1 MGIYDRDY
9 YRREREYRLSLGTP
23 RSAVVTIIIICVIIY
38 VIDAFM
44 PATRGARWLS
54 DALSVHVGTGVKWPD
69 TLSRPWLWWQFV
81 TYGFAHSPENLG
93 HLVFN
98 MLGLWFFASEIE
110 SLYGRKEFLRLYLLM
125 IVLGGVL
132 WAISVYL
139 SGWLGRHEGA
149 FSSSLYGASG
159 AVVGMIVLF
168 ALNFPKRTV
177 FLMFLFP
184 VPAWVLG
191 VLIVA
196 GDLLG
201 ATGWTRDTNVAYVVH
216 LTGAGLAAL
225 YYFRRWNLGQFD
237 PLGWLRSRLRRRPRL
252 RVHRADTPE
261 PSHEEV
267 DALSAEVDRILE
279 KIYREGEASLTRK
292 ERRFLEQASR
302 LFQRRRR

>member
-1 MGIYDRDY
+1 M
-9 YRREREYRLSLGTP
+9 
-23 RSAVVTIIIICVIIY
+23 
-38 VIDAFM
+38 
-44 PATRGARWLS
+44 
-54 DALSVHVGTGVKWPD
+54 
-69 TLSRPWLWWQFV
+69 
-81 TYGFAHSPENLG
+81 
-93 HLVFN
+93 
-98 MLGLWFFASEIE
+98 
-110 SLYGRKEFLRLYLLM
+110 
-125 IVLGGVL
+125 LGGVL
-132 WAISVYL
+132 WAISVYA
-139 SGWLGRHEGA
+139 SGWLGRHERV

-168 ALNFPKRTV
+168 ALNFPRRTV

-225 YYFRRWNLGQFD
+225 YYFRRWNLGQLD
-237 PLGWLRSRLRRRPRL
+237 PVDWLRSRLRRRPRL
-252 RVHRADTPE
+252 RVHRADSPE
-261 PSHEEV
+261 PSDEEV

-302 LFQRRRR
+302 QFQRRRR